1 MTDAKTH
8 AKTYAKTDAVTRQ
21 DPEARL
27 DALETRIA
35 HQDATIEDLNRIVT
49 EQWGAIDLLTRHLAA
64 LRERVREMAE
74 RPAESGDEPPPPH
87 Y

>member
-1 MTDAKTH
+1 MT
-8 AKTYAKTDAVTRQ
+8 Q
-21 DPEARL
+21 DPESRL

-49 EQWGAIDLLTRHLAA
+49 EQWSAIDLLTRHVAA

-74 RPAESGDEPPPPH
+74 RPTGAVGDEPPPPH

>member
-1 MTDAKTH
+1 MTP
-8 AKTYAKTDAVTRQ
+8 
-21 DPEARL
+21 DPDTRL
-27 DALETRIA
+27 DALEARIA

-49 EQWGAIDLLTRHLAA
+49 EQWSAIDALTRHVAA

-74 RPAESGDEPPPPH
+74 RPTEAGEEPPPPH

>member
-1 MTDAKTH
+1 MTPDS
-8 AKTYAKTDAVTRQ
+8 
-21 DPEARL
+21 ESRL

-49 EQWGAIDLLTRHLAA
+49 EQWSAIDLLTRHLAA

-74 RPAESGDEPPPPH
+74 RPAERGDEPPPPH

>member
-1 MTDAKTH
+1 MTP
-8 AKTYAKTDAVTRQ
+8 
-21 DPEARL
+21 DPESRL
-27 DALETRIA
+27 DALEARIA

-49 EQWGAIDLLTRHLAA
+49 EQWSAIDVLTRHLAA

-74 RPAESGDEPPPPH
+74 RPSEPGDEPPPPH

>member
-1 MTDAKTH
+1 MTD
-8 AKTYAKTDAVTRQ
+8 
-21 DPEARL
+21 DPNSRL

-49 EQWGAIDLLTRHLAA
+49 EQWSAIDLLTRHLAA

-74 RPAESGDEPPPPH
+74 RPAEAGDEPPPPH

>member
-1 MTDAKTH
+1 MTA
-8 AKTYAKTDAVTRQ
+8 
-21 DPEARL
+21 DPDTRL

-49 EQWGAIDLLTRHLAA
+49 EQWGAIDLLTRHVAA

-74 RPAESGDEPPPPH
+74 RPAATGDEPPPPH